1 MTDGVRRLNCSEIL
15 QHQFWGIH
23 IFSDIIY
30 QQICTHTIQS
40 ASTLQPLTGK
50 VKNTD
55 QFVPM
60 QCASGKPMVLAIM
73 WMQLWH
79 AEQVQTPH
87 GNGIPRWHCPH
98 AGQCAVPHHTAKTA
112 QEWPKKWNINLT
124 VLTRPPA
131 SADPNLIKHSWD
143 MQDQVQSMDPASQL
157 TGLGRFT
164 ANALNCRQNRPPLK
178 GPVSVSWGVRA
189 ESNSQWG
196 LYVWNLFQN
205 VQQMFVRI
213 EI

>member
-1 MTDGVRRLNCSEIL
+1 MTSYISKSVHIQYN
-15 QHQFWGIH
+15 QHQRCSRW
-23 IFSDIIY
+23 
-30 QQICTHTIQS
+30 Q
-40 ASTLQPLTGK
+40 AKWRTLISLFQCNVLLGNLWSWQLCGCSFDMLNKYKPL
-50 VKNTD
+50 
-55 QFVPM
+55 
-60 QCASGKPMVLAIM
+60 MVMAFLDGTAPT
-73 WMQLWH
+73 QDD
-79 AEQVQTPH
+79 
-87 GNGIPRWHCPH
+87 
-98 AGQCAVPHHTAKTA
+98 VPHHTAKTA

-164 ANALNCRQNRPPLK
+164 ANALNCRQNGPPLK